1 MDNCHF
7 YLEKNLFRQYNGRK
21 GSKTSQEV
29 IRRLAKR
36 EAVWSIETAP
46 PEPVVAERAT
56 GAGVFRL
63 FIAQDLLNVLA
74 RAERLR

>member
-1 MDNCHF
+1 MKRIDNTTDVKVP
-7 YLEKNLFRQYNGRK
+7 E
-21 GSKTSQEV
+21 TSQEV

>member
-1 MDNCHF
+1 MRYENG
-7 YLEKNLFRQYNGRK
+7 LFRQNKGRK
-21 GSKTSQEV
+21 GEFV
-29 IRRLAKR
+29 RRLAKR
-36 EAVWSIETAP
+36 EAVWSIEAAP

-74 RAERLR
+74 WAESLR